1 MSADEF
7 LSRVVTD
14 DIKLRAISMFAESCP
29 EIFEADDDGNL
40 GEGIGT
46 VLSLGIMYGMLL
58 QREGIEMDGE
68 TMVALQMMFPEIPE
82 SLELLKSS

>member
-1 MSADEF
+1 MTAEDF

-14 DIKLRAISMFAESCP
+14 GIKLRAISMFAESCP
-29 EIFEADDDGNL
+29 ETFEKDEEGNL

-46 VLSLGIMYGMLL
+46 VLSIGILYGMLL

-68 TMVALQMMFPEIPE
+68 TVVALQVMFPEIPE
-82 SLELLKSS
+82 ALESLKSS